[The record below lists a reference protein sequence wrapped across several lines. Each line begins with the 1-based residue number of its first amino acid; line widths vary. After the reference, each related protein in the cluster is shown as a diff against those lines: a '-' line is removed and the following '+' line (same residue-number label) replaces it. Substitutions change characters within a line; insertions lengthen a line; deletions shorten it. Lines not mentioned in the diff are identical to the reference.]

1 MSSRKGSTAKVPIAK
16 GPGKLTV
23 KDGNAKTTMLSD
35 KAKQVTNVATAV
47 LHGTTDKVPSDGK

>member
-1 MSSRKGSTAKVPIAK
+1 MSSHKDTTAKVTVAK

-35 KAKQVTNVATAV
+35 SARKTTKEATAV
-47 LHGTTDKVPSDGK
+47 LNGTTDKVTPNGK